1 MALFI
6 GLFITNQI
14 LWITCSPITTN
25 LQKVVSLYGPF
36 SQTVKIYGL
45 DQLSINLSSLIL
57 MVVYI
62 PASIPGNYFLDEYGT
77 KKGVIEDLLFQ
88 IITTQMQLALA
99 ATVILV
105 GAWVRLLADTSFTFV
120 LLGQFLAA
128 LGTPLI
134 VSSPQKISAFWNVP
148 EKVQG
153 LMIPAKFIL
162 LFIRELCSRRF

>member
-1 MALFI
+1 
-6 GLFITNQI
+6 
-14 LWITCSPITTN
+14 
-25 LQKVVSLYGPF
+25 
-36 SQTVKIYGL
+36 
-45 DQLSINLSSLIL
+45 
-57 MVVYI
+57 
-62 PASIPGNYFLDEYGT
+62 
-77 KKGVIEDLLFQ
+77 
-88 IITTQMQLALA
+88 MQLALA